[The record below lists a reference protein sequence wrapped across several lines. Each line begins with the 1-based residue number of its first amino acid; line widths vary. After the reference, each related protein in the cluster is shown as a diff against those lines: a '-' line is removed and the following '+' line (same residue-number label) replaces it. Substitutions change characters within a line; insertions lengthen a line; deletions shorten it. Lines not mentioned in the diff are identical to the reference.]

1 MRVFGA
7 IFIIIAVINH
17 FIFNFLRFWNIY
29 FLITVMLIDLK
40 HAINGLSLIST
51 TKSLSSYLGNKSRL
65 QGQINGVVCFHNWQ
79 NFPVCLSKTM
89 ASNLG
94 WFQRSIS
101 LIKDHFYKWLKHLT
115 KDQLTTGLC
124 RDLLRSEVEPRTSC
138 TIC

>member
-1 MRVFGA
+1 MFGA

-17 FIFNFLRFWNIY
+17 FILNFLRFWNIY

-124 RDLLRSEVEPRTSC
+124 RDLLQSEVEPRTSC